1 MSVVNSKQLG
11 KIIQEQSSLNIN
23 GLSISLKKNRDKGWG
38 VFANKSIKKGQLV
51 AYYKMK
57 VFDVNKYSSPTNNL
71 YTFEVVDKKGKVL
84 DELVGDLYQDS
95 FQNPYRSIPFW
106 GPFMNEPSGK
116 QTPNIK
122 IDTNI
127 IYNYKNRDTLQP
139 GDIIIYKFM
148 ASRTIKTGEELTWC
162 YGKSYSEKSNYETNC
177 KI

>member
-1 MSVVNSKQLG
+1 
-11 KIIQEQSSLNIN
+11 
-23 GLSISLKKNRDKGWG
+23 
-38 VFANKSIKKGQLV
+38 
-51 AYYKMK
+51 
-57 VFDVNKYSSPTNNL
+57 
-71 YTFEVVDKKGKVL
+71 
-84 DELVGDLYQDS
+84 
-95 FQNPYRSIPFW
+95 
-106 GPFMNEPSGK
+106 MNEPSGK